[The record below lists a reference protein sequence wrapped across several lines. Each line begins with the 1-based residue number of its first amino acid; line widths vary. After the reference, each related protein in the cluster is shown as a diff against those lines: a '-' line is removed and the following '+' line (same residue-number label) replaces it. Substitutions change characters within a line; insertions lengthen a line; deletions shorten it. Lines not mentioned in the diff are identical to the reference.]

1 MTIAFL
7 DVEASSLHDGSYP
20 TEIGFVRHDFSG
32 GFVALVRPQPEWTD
46 WHLEAEA
53 ITDLSR
59 DSIIRFGEP
68 VGHVATAMNDMLAGA
83 NVLTD
88 NPAGDGRWVRRL
100 YAAANLTPT
109 FPVYEAD
116 GQPIGA
122 AAIFDADILIN
133 QAESMA
139 KADFAFTQDLE
150 MIARRIFTGA
160 GLQLHRALDDALYLA
175 IGLAAVDLLP
185 STDDE
190 LVVQEQRLIEIV
202 KATKSKI
209 IGGAVARHIRQG
221 GKDADALRRVLER

>member
-1 MTIAFL
+1 
-7 DVEASSLHDGSYP
+7 
-20 TEIGFVRHDFSG
+20 
-32 GFVALVRPQPEWTD
+32 
-46 WHLEAEA
+46 
-53 ITDLSR
+53 
-59 DSIIRFGEP
+59 
-68 VGHVATAMNDMLAGA
+68 MNDMLAGGA
-83 NVLTD
+83 DVLTD
-88 NPAGDGRWVRRL
+88 NPAGNGRWIRRL

-133 QAESMA
+133 QAESRV
-139 KADFAFTQDLE
+139 KADFAFTQNLE
-150 MIARRIFTGA
+150 LIARRVFTGA

-190 LVVQEQRLIEIV
+190 LTAQEASLIELV

-209 IGGAVARHIRQG
+209 IAGAVARHVHNSG
-221 GKDADALRRVLER
+221 TDADALRAVLER